1 MKKLILRA
9 TLGAAMGA
17 TLAAAALTPA
27 FAFGPSRSDA
37 HPPGALFQS
46 SPSGAGK
53 DDPRG
58 GMLNPPDDL
67 RMHSAMRASNIR
79 LNTWPL
85 HRGVRHHRS
94 MR

>member
-9 TLGAAMGA
+9 TLGAA
-17 TLAAAALTPA
+17 LAATALTPA
-27 FAFGPSRSDA
+27 LAFGPSKSDA

-46 SPSGAGK
+46 SPIGASK

-67 RMHSAMRASNIR
+67 RMHSAMHASNVR
-79 LNTWPL
+79 LNTAQL
-85 HRGVRHHRS
+85 HRGVHRHPVRS
-94 MR
+94 LR